1 MKPEFNMQ
9 NETKETFKTRRVI
22 AGLFTISSKNF
33 NCSYLAD
40 NICTLHCEK

>member
-1 MKPEFNMQ
+1 MKPDFNRQ
-9 NETKETFKTRRVI
+9 NETKETKTRRVI

-40 NICTLHCEK
+40 NICTLHFEK